1 MHPCEAQSHPNWGRT
16 SSNSYSRTYFKL
28 TGELDYASLNQVTVC
43 MKTRNNTIIVTLI
56 ALMVL
61 VTFLVGN
68 WFEQMHPNGLTL
80 NKPSEDTPGENIS
93 AFGFGASIGLLLSSL
108 LYCLIAAGMLINSK
122 LKNRAAGIL
131 PVAVAV
137 IAAIGFTLSYFV
149 DGYFLN

>member
-1 MHPCEAQSHPNWGRT
+1 MV
-16 SSNSYSRTYFKL
+16 
-28 TGELDYASLNQVTVC
+28 ELEYESFNLLAVS

-80 NKPSEDTPGENIS
+80 NKPSEDKPGDNIS

-108 LYCLIAAGMLINSK
+108 LYCLLAAGMLINSK
-122 LKNRAAGIL
+122 LKKRAAGYL

-137 IAAIGFTLSYFV
+137 IAAVGFTLSYFV